1 MFVAD
6 TDLVH
11 RFSAF
16 LFASHMVNSSE
27 YREIICMSYNKAL
40 NFRTSLLANEKQNTR
55 LMYNEQWCPN
65 IRLGSVQWLDHLWT
79 MHWDEC

>member
-40 NFRTSLLANEKQNTR
+40 NFRTSLLVTEK
-55 LMYNEQWCPN
+55 
-65 IRLGSVQWLDHLWT
+65 
-79 MHWDEC
+79 